1 MDDGS
6 SDDSMFIDPEI
17 LKKELVISLPVLTES
32 DIERMINVDDSSIEE
47 SSTSTDEFDKDKFCP
62 KRDQRRLSLLN
73 NPNYG
78 IILAFIEKFR
88 SHVNFKNYPLRI
100 FEDNLISENEKYTAR
115 YIDFHLHLLKKISSG
130 KVIPRDQFDISMKRF
145 AYRFNRDDG
154 DYVEEHGYAKA
165 KVEIKLRI
173 LKNLLEKQFD
183 RNQPMNRSL
192 ANKSSTDL
200 SSKPFGRDRLGA
212 SYWLFTDT
220 DGFIRLFR
228 EDINTKRTWI
238 NVAKTPQELESL
250 LKILVSDYQVREKF
264 PDWKFAHAPFNSLT
278 PSSVFEEHY
287 SANLFCERT
296 KQDISTQQS
305 PSSIRIGS
313 VYIKSENI
321 DLNPMVS
328 LDRELPPSP
337 LLQSPKTTNFFETT
351 SDQESINSDEI
362 NPNRVVT
369 SPSSSSLDTRDS
381 IYSVG
386 CSQELNRSHPT
397 NEEIDK
403 AIEVQTTS
411 VSNEVVQAVMLKPT
425 LDSGIKRKLVDYDD
439 SESESASQNKSET
452 DDKHEDESSQ
462 DLRSIPVKTVNRNNA
477 DLPIALRR
485 PRRNRARIFA
495 ELSQDSSST
504 NQSLSQSSIRTRSM
518 SREWKGYNNSSN
530 TNRSRRR
537 RQRRRRQK
545 NSMTGFSSTTSDDRQ
560 ASDDDDD
567 DFSQGFL
574 NEEIDLLLNGDLN
587 GEEDDDDD
595 YIPCQAAKTVAKC
608 YNQSESVSKLCYV
621 CSETNRPEN
630 LLLCEDCDDAY
641 HIECLKPELLAV
653 PNDDWYCPLCEH
665 KRLCDSLIEKLP
677 GLFKDQER
685 YEMKRKVTASKRRK
699 RLTNIAVN
707 VERCIKPPVR
717 RRCVNIITS
726 SDDTENDN
734 EKAIEQSKSNPI
746 QRQKDEDAVHSIN
759 EHKNDENC
767 QPKDQEEGEKEKEK
781 EEEQPPE
788 KRRVRSCRRK
798 TQNYSLD
805 EYDKKFEDVF
815 VNAEAN
821 KDLSN
826 NDSGTSSKFINFAS
840 NNTFHYIDK
849 SDEVAKKTKSAKKR
863 SRLEC
868 DEDLDATDSKHDADF
883 VPNPKRTNKDDSRSN
898 PKDDRNDNDD
908 DYNDFGMSD
917 DDSVWRNRRQSS
929 TSSVSKKKSTSKSN
943 GTVFQKSPSI
953 SDDDTIIYG
962 DTLSNSS
969 PAPIVKS
976 EPFTQSDTNE
986 RVRNPFD
993 INSIG
998 QNILST
1004 SEIGPNLFDK
1014 NRFGKNVFGISEIG
1028 QNITDKT
1035 DGDKKKAANSSK
1047 PKRQR
1052 RAPPKKKKPL
1062 LQQENISDE
1071 EEKTAPPLPKH
1082 RPSRKRRDSNESSLD
1097 DDDDYE
1103 KLIHKRRLV
1112 NQGRNITRKSISA
1125 HIQKLVGEEED
1136 EDENDQ
1142 DSVQDKD
1149 TDKAKADKNNNS
1161 KKVNPNSEYEHIQLS
1176 DDDDFPDDQEI
1187 LQSTGLINLKRPLTT
1202 SQAAS
1207 FRVPYMP
1214 KIQSYQFTMVDPTAH
1229 FDFTCQPEPLS
1240 DASQANGET
1249 NLSSTT

>member
-1 MDDGS
+1 MMDDDS
-6 SDDSMFIDPEI
+6 SDDSTFIDPEI

-32 DIERMINVDDSSIEE
+32 DIERMLNVDDSSTEE

-73 NPNYG
+73 DPNYG

-88 SHVNFKNYPLRI
+88 SHVNFKSYPLRI
-100 FEDNLISENEKYTAR
+100 FEDNLISEHEKYTAR

-130 KVIPRDQFDISMKRF
+130 KMIPRDQFEISMKRF

-192 ANKSSTDL
+192 ANKSSADL

-220 DGFIRLFR
+220 DSYIRLFR
-228 EDINTKRTWI
+228 EDIDTKRTWI

-250 LKILVSDYQVREKF
+250 LKILVTDYQVREKF
-264 PDWKFAHAPFNSLT
+264 PDWEFAHALFNLLT

-287 SANLFCERT
+287 SANSFCERT
-296 KQDISTQQS
+296 KQEISTQRS

-362 NPNRVVT
+362 NPNRTVT
-369 SPSSSSLDTRDS
+369 SPSSSSGDTRDS

-403 AIEVQTTS
+403 AIKVQNPS
-411 VSNEVVQAVMLKPT
+411 VNDEVVQAVMVKPI

-439 SESESASQNKSET
+439 SESESPSQNKSET

-462 DLRSIPVKTVNRNNA
+462 DLRSIPVKTVNKNNA

-485 PRRNRARIFA
+485 PRRNRARLFA

-518 SREWKGYNNSSN
+518 SREWKSYNNSSN

-537 RQRRRRQK
+537 RQRRRRQR

-567 DFSQGFL
+567 DFSQDFL

-608 YNQSESVSKLCYV
+608 YNQSESSSKLCYV

-630 LLLCEDCDDAY
+630 LLLCEDCNDAY

-677 GLFKDQER
+677 ELFKDQER

-699 RLTNIAVN
+699 RSTNIAVN

-746 QRQKDEDAVHSIN
+746 QRQKDEDAADNIN

-767 QPKDQEEGEKEKEK
+767 QPKDQEEEK
-781 EEEQPPE
+781 EEQPG
-788 KRRVRSCRRK
+788 KRRVRLCRRK

-805 EYDKKFEDVF
+805 EYDKKFEDVL
-815 VNAEAN
+815 VNTETN

-826 NDSGTSSKFINFAS
+826 NDS
-840 NNTFHYIDK
+840 DK
-849 SDEVAKKTKSAKKR
+849 SDEVVKKMKSAKKR
-863 SRLEC
+863 PRHEC
-868 DEDLDATDSKHDADF
+868 GEDLDATDSKHDADF
-883 VPNPKRTNKDDSRSN
+883 VPSPKRTNKDDSRSN
-898 PKDDRNDNDD
+898 AKDDGNDNDD

-929 TSSVSKKKSTSKSN
+929 ASSISKKKSTPKSN
-943 GTVFQKSPSI
+943 CNISQKSPSI

-969 PAPIVKS
+969 PAPVVKS

-986 RVRNPFD
+986 RIRNPFD

-1035 DGDKKKAANSSK
+1035 DGDKKKAANASK

-1052 RAPPKKKKPL
+1052 RAPPKKKKL

-1082 RPSRKRRDSNESSLD
+1082 RPSRKRRDSDESSLD

-1136 EDENDQ
+1136 EDEDENDQ
-1142 DSVQDKD
+1142 DSVQDKN
-1149 TDKAKADKNNNS
+1149 TDKAKTDKNNNS
-1161 KKVNPNSEYEHIQLS
+1161 KKANQNSEYEDIQLS

-1187 LQSTGLINLKRPLTT
+1187 LKTTGLINLKRPLTT

-1249 NLSSTT
+1249 NLSSVT